1 MGAAGKRRG
10 RRKPPAPAADPN
22 EDGTTTARAVERDA
36 ALLLEYPGSST
47 EVRVWPFDRSVENYF
62 RAVDLAAELCG
73 EAGVGALDDGEVAR
87 LSSSIAFSSD
97 ANKEWKH
104 LNYEPT
110 VIKFAK
116 EMQNLQEQD
125 AGIEVTLPLF
135 SSATVPQDNGPH
147 ANCNSK
153 DFIIYVGGS
162 VWALDWCPRVCHRPE
177 SQTKIEFIAVAA
189 HPRGSSQHKLG
200 AQLTGRGVIQI
211 WSLLNVSGDE
221 EEASLV
227 EKPRQRR
234 ANSQSLKEKSSQP
247 PRPRGRPRKKPLERP
262 SDDLNCNSQFGQPP
276 ASDFLEETPVTYT
289 LDGVSGVLNAQV
301 TGKDSGRKR
310 RSREAAASPNTGRR
324 LDNVNGVESC
334 HVNEHVSL
342 MMENEERFLPCINQQ
357 GQSGSRE
364 CSAGNNAVG
373 GNSRSGSGS
382 LISEDVAAPRL
393 VFCLSHNGKVAW
405 DVKWRPFN
413 VHETK
418 CTHLMGYLAVL
429 LGNGSLE
436 VWEVPLPQTVK
447 VIYSS
452 TQMEDTDPRFLKL
465 EPVFRCSSLK
475 SGGIQSIPLSVEWS
489 TSHPHEYLLV
499 GCNDGTV
506 ALWKF
511 ASNSSKDTRPLL
523 HFTADTV
530 PVRAVAWAP
539 FGSDPES
546 VNVIVTA
553 GHGGIKFWDMRD
565 PFHPLW
571 HIHSAPKNVLSL
583 DWLPDPRCV
592 LLSFDDGTVRL
603 LSLSRSAYDGPVT
616 GKSLC
621 STKQGLHTLYCS
633 SFAIWNVHVSRNTGM
648 VAYSSADGNVCQF
661 QLTSKAVDKDP
672 ARHRAP
678 HFLCAS
684 VVEEGSAV
692 VLNMSPSDTP
702 VTLGKQLKGTPS
714 SKREMLSAS
723 PEVEEAMENEEEG
736 PTPDDQTLALCY
748 GDDPS
753 VETGWEETLASFKS
767 KKNQTSRKLNKK
779 KLRVE
784 MQRDKEPET
793 APEGADKAVTLREFE
808 TFPPKIVAMHRV
820 RWNMNKGSE
829 KWLCSGGAAGILR
842 CQEIDML
849 RTDRKSKQK

>member
-1 MGAAGKRRG
+1 M
-10 RRKPPAPAADPN
+10 
-22 EDGTTTARAVERDA
+22 
-36 ALLLEYPGSST
+36 
-47 EVRVWPFDRSVENYF
+47 F
-62 RAVDLAAELCG
+62 
-73 EAGVGALDDGEVAR
+73 
-87 LSSSIAFSSD
+87 LS
-97 ANKEWKH
+97 H
-104 LNYEPT
+104 LSLK
-110 VIKFAK
+110 I
-116 EMQNLQEQD
+116 
-125 AGIEVTLPLF
+125 
-135 SSATVPQDNGPH
+135 
-147 ANCNSK
+147 CK
-153 DFIIYVGGS
+153 DFVIYVGGS
-162 VWALDWCPRVCHRPE
+162 IWALDWCPRVCHRPE
-177 SQTKIEFIAVAA
+177 YQTKNEFIAVAA

-200 AQLTGRGVIQI
+200 APLTGRGVIQI
-211 WSLLNVSGDE
+211 WSLLNISGDG

-227 EKPRQRR
+227 DKPRQRR

-262 SDDLNCNSQFGQPP
+262 SDDSNCNSQFGQPL
-276 ASDFLEETPVTYT
+276 AGDFPEKTPVSYT
-289 LDGVSGVLNAQV
+289 LDGVSGVLSAQIA
-301 TGKDSGRKR
+301 GKDSGRKR
-310 RSREAAASPNTGRR
+310 RSSEAAASPNTGRR
-324 LDNVNGVESC
+324 LDNVGGVESC
-334 HVNEHVSL
+334 HVNEHVSI
-342 MMENEERFLPCINQQ
+342 MTENEERFLPCINQQ
-357 GQSGSRE
+357 GQSGFRA

-373 GNSRSGSGS
+373 SYSRSSSGT

-393 VFCLSHNGKVAW
+393 VFCFSHNGKVAW
-405 DVKWRPFN
+405 DVKWRPFDM
-413 VHETK
+413 HETK
-418 CTHLMGYLAVL
+418 CTHLMGYLAVV
-429 LGNGSLE
+429 LGNGSIE

-452 TQMEDTDPRFLKL
+452 TQREDTDPRFIKL
-465 EPVFRCSSLK
+465 EPVFRCSTLK

-499 GCNDGTV
+499 GCHDGTV
-506 ALWKF
+506 ALWKFF

-571 HIHSAPKNVLSL
+571 HIHSAPKNILSI

-616 GKSLC
+616 GKPLS
-621 STKQGLHTLYCS
+621 STKQRLHTLYCS
-633 SFAIWNVHVSRNTGM
+633 SFAIWSVHVSRHTGM
-648 VAYSSADGNVCQF
+648 VAYSGADGNVCQF

-672 ARHRAP
+672 SRHRAP
-678 HFLCAS
+678 HFLCVS
-684 VVEEGSAV
+684 VAEEGSAI

-714 SKREMLSAS
+714 STHEMLSAS

-736 PTPDDQTLALCY
+736 PTPDDQILALCY

-767 KKNQTSRKLNKK
+767 KKNQSSGKLNKK
-779 KLRVE
+779 RPRVE
-784 MQRDKEPET
+784 IQRAKEPET
-793 APEGADKAVTLREFE
+793 VPEGAENAVTSTEFE

-842 CQEIDML
+842 CQQINTL
-849 RTDRKSKQK
+849 STDRKSKWK

>member
-1 MGAAGKRRG
+1 MEAARKGRG
-10 RRKPPAPAADPN
+10 RRKPSASKADPN
-22 EDGTTTARAVERDA
+22 EDGRTTRAVEENA
-36 ALLLEYPGSST
+36 TPLL
-47 EVRVWPFDRSVENYF
+47 EVRVWPFDCSIENHF
-62 RAVDLAAELCG
+62 RAVDSAAELCG
-73 EAGVGALDDGEVAR
+73 EAEVGALDDGEIAR
-87 LSSSIAFSSD
+87 LSSSISFSSD
-97 ANKEWKH
+97 ANKEWRY
-104 LNYEPT
+104 LNYEPR

-116 EMQNLQEQD
+116 ETRHLQKQD
-125 AGIEVTLPLF
+125 AGIEVTLPPF

-147 ANCNSK
+147 AGCNSK
-153 DFIIYVGGS
+153 DFVIYVGGA
-162 VWALDWCPRVCHRPE
+162 VWALDWCPRVRHRPE
-177 SQTKIEFIAVAA
+177 YQTKNEFIAVAA

-200 AQLTGRGVIQI
+200 VPLTGRGVIQM

-234 ANSQSLKEKSSQP
+234 VNSQSLKAKSSQP
-247 PRPRGRPRKKPLERP
+247 PKPRGRPRKKPLERP
-262 SDDLNCNSQFGQPP
+262 SDDLNCNSQFGQPL
-276 ASDFLEETPVTYT
+276 ASDFPEKTPVSYT

-301 TGKDSGRKR
+301 TGKDSARKR
-310 RSREAAASPNTGRR
+310 RSREAAASPNTSRR
-324 LDNVNGVESC
+324 SNNVSAVESC
-334 HVNEHVSL
+334 HVDEHVSI
-342 MMENEERFLPCINQQ
+342 MTENEETLLPCINQQ
-357 GQSGSRE
+357 GHSSGFGE
-364 CSAGNNAVG
+364 CSAANNAVG
-373 GNSRSGSGS
+373 SNSRSGSGT
-382 LISEDVAAPRL
+382 LLSEDVATPRL
-393 VFCLSHNGKVAW
+393 VFCLAHNGKVAW
-405 DVKWRPFN
+405 DVKWRPFDM
-413 VHETK
+413 HETK

-436 VWEVPLPQTVK
+436 VWEVPLPQTANI
-447 VIYSS
+447 IYCS
-452 TQMEDTDPRFLKL
+452 TQREDTDPRFVKL
-465 EPVFRCSSLK
+465 EPVFRCSTLK

-499 GCNDGTV
+499 GCHDGTV
-506 ALWKF
+506 ALWKFF

-571 HIHSAPKNVLSL
+571 HIHSAPKNILSL

-616 GKSLC
+616 GKPLC
-621 STKQGLHTLYCS
+621 GTKQGLHTMYCS
-633 SFAIWNVHVSRNTGM
+633 SFAIWSVHVSRHTGM
-648 VAYSSADGNVCQF
+648 VAYSGADGNVCQF
-661 QLTSKAVDKDP
+661 QLTYKAVDKDA

-684 VVEEGSAV
+684 VAEDGSAV
-692 VLNMSPSDTP
+692 VLNMTPSDIP
-702 VTLGKQLKGTPS
+702 VALGKPLKGTPS
-714 SKREMLSAS
+714 SMREMLSAS
-723 PEVEEAMENEEEG
+723 PEVEEAMENEAEG
-736 PTPDDQTLALCY
+736 QTPDEQTLALCY

-753 VETGWEETLASFKS
+753 VESGWEETLSSFKN
-767 KKNQTSRKLNKK
+767 KRNQISGKLNKK

-784 MQRDKEPET
+784 IQRDKEPET
-793 APEGADKAVTLREFE
+793 VPEGADTAVTSREFK

-820 RWNMNKGSE
+820 RWNMNKGSW
-829 KWLCSGGAAGILR
+829 KWLCSGGAAGIVR

-849 RTDRKSKQK
+849 STDPKSKRK